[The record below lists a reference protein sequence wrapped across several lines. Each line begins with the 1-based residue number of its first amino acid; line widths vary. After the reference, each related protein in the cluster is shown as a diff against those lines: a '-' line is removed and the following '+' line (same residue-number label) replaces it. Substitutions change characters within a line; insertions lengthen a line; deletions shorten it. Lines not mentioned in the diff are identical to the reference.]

1 MDPVLVDPDLTKTIQ
16 GFEQSGGAYLIYT
29 VCRAKSLLRKATV
42 SFDQSF
48 SDLQTTDRT
57 TQQISLLQQLSDLP
71 IMLEKAATQHE
82 PSLLVN
88 YAYQLT
94 QSFNTMYGA
103 TDRMIDDG
111 VALKLTACYIQVM
124 SNVLRICNIEPLERM

>member
-42 SFDQSF
+42 SFDQKF
-48 SDLQTTDRT
+48 TDLPHTERT
-57 TQQISLLQQLSDLP
+57 TQQIALLQQLSELP
-71 IMLEKAATQHE
+71 TMLEKATMQHE
-82 PSLLVN
+82 PSLFVN

-103 TDRMIDDG
+103 TDRMIDDAI
-111 VALKLTACYIQVM
+111 ALKLTTCYIQVM